1 MQTTSM
7 RLIGA
12 TSGALLVLLSLPA
25 LTGCSGIFDESG
37 ETGTQETGE
46 SPPTQ
51 TLAIAG
57 TYVEDWDGDGSSD
70 STHVL
75 TDSEWTMTSEFGVSA
90 FLVAQFSNEQAML
103 IAQNAGSNSYA
114 PDKWSRFD
122 WSLDGATLWFC
133 QSAFEAETE
142 DDALATAAANSDDP
156 ASSGCGEF
164 AWSQLTREE

>member
-1 MQTTSM
+1 MQTLSM
-7 RLIGA
+7 RLIG
-12 TSGALLVLLSLPA
+12 TTTGSLLVLLSLPA
-25 LTGCSGIFDESG
+25 LTGCSGILDESG

-46 SPPTQ
+46 APPPEA
-51 TLAIAG
+51 LAIAG
-57 TYVEDWDGDGSSD
+57 TYGEDWDGDGTSD

-75 TDSEWTMTSEFGVSA
+75 TDSQWTMTSEFGVSA

-103 IAQNAGSNSYA
+103 VAQNDASNDFA
-114 PDKWSRFD
+114 PEKWSRFD
-122 WSLDGATLWFC
+122 WALDGETLWFC

-156 ASSGCGEF
+156 AASGCGEF